1 MNPLIK
7 SKSNPETR
15 PPGLILK
22 SKRPFKLANNYNN
35 IMNRMDIALSE
46 MNLEDNERIRAK
58 ICRTYYYNENENI
71 IIVSNRTETLN

>member
-1 MNPLIK
+1 
-7 SKSNPETR
+7 
-15 PPGLILK
+15 
-22 SKRPFKLANNYNN
+22 
-35 IMNRMDIALSE
+35 MNRMDIALSE